1 MNKYK
6 NFYNIRTVTATSE
19 KKTKNFWNVKLKTLN
34 SDDLKPELNDI

>member
-6 NFYNIRTVTATSE
+6 NFYNIRTVTKKKK
-19 KKTKNFWNVKLKTLN
+19 KKTKNFWNVKLKTLK